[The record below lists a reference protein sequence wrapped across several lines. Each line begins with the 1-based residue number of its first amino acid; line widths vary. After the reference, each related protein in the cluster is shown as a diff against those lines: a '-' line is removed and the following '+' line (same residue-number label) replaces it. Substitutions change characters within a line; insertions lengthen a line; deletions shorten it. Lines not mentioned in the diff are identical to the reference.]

1 MRILVLFNLRQGVDV
16 AEYERWAETTDLPIV
31 NGLSSISKF
40 SVHAVTGL
48 LGTDAPPPYQYFEV
62 VDIADMDQFGKDV
75 ATETMQKVSAEF
87 QKLAD
92 NPLFLLS
99 RTLGERA

>member
-1 MRILVLFNLRQGVDV
+1 MRILVLFNLREGVDV
-16 AEYERWAETTDLPIV
+16 AEYEHWAKTTDLPIV
-31 NGLSSISKF
+31 NGLASISKF
-40 SVHAVTGL
+40 SVHAITGL
-48 LGTDAPPPYQYFEV
+48 LGTDAPAPYQYFEI

-75 ATETMQKVSAEF
+75 TTETMQRVSSEF

-99 RTLGERA
+99 RNLGEQA